1 MLGTLRALRW
11 PVFQMAGE
19 DLPESAFKLP
29 FPRFVA
35 ETCAW
40 ISSFDW
46 SDCSDHVLFTFVR
59 ALKGHPAMKAASA
72 EQAYA
77 EVMEL
82 QRRSPK
88 VIVVP
93 ETDLVGEDAAVA
105 FHKMWEK
112 VRFPMGSDP
121 VEVAC
126 GLAGQGI
133 IKTRKER
140 PGRYPTFL
148 TVAALLQLQRR
159 EQPIL
164 LPARKLAARMKC
176 QPVTISS
183 WTGWA
188 IDDGVLVK
196 TKAHVFRSAGGS
208 KAAEYVFGLHMWP
221 RESLERLAGL
231 LGLAT
236 RAANLT
242 WIRQQFDATEEERTL
257 KARVRQGD

>member
-1 MLGTLRALRW
+1 MTD
-11 PVFQMAGE
+11 
-19 DLPESAFKLP
+19 DLPDITFELP

-35 ETCAW
+35 EVCAW
-40 ISSFDW
+40 LSTCD
-46 SDCSDHVLFTFVR
+46 DEDPVNYALFSFVR
-59 ALKGHPAMKAASA
+59 ALKGHKAMKGCSA
-72 EQAYA
+72 EDAY
-77 EVMEL
+77 E
-82 QRRSPK
+82 K
-88 VIVVP
+88 VLALHLRDPEEIVVP
-93 ETDLVGEDAAVA
+93 GTVIDEEDAEVA
-105 FHKMWEK
+105 FHLMWER
-112 VRFPMGSDP
+112 VRFPMGTDP

-126 GLAGQGI
+126 GLAGQGLLR
-133 IKTRKER
+133 TRKAR

-196 TKAHVFRSAGGS
+196 TKAHVFRSTGGS

-242 WIRQQFDATEEERTL
+242 WIRQQFEDADEPPR
-257 KARVRQGD
+257 GGGG